1 MSTYTEQEI
10 REMLWALIRDRKH
23 PARPWLYKSQAALAK
38 RIGIDGPH
46 LSHVLRGTK
55 PLDGRTL
62 QYLGMERVVT
72 YQRRTS
78 HS

>member
-1 MSTYTEQEI
+1 
-10 REMLWALIRDRKH
+10 MLWALIRDPREPK
-23 PARPWLYKSQAALAK
+23 RPWLYRSQAALAA

-62 QYLGMERVVT
+62 HYLGLERVVT
-72 YQRRTS
+72 YQRRAANS
-78 HS
+78 